1 MGSRFLAFDR
11 LRASCAS
18 RNMRGMHKWTLV
30 VVARPG
36 TGAANQPLP
45 QYAPGRRLGIER
57 LGTYMKVIPA

>member
-1 MGSRFLAFDR
+1 
-11 LRASCAS
+11 
-18 RNMRGMHKWTLV
+18 MRGMQKWTLV

-45 QYAPGRRLGIER
+45 QYAPGRRLGIQR